1 MVEEKAM
8 KLDDY
13 DFDMTAKAVFAMN
26 PSAPQ
31 NYDTWEDLKSFMVS
45 MAMTYGHQTNSFS
58 TSGFQLTF
66 FPSSGGEDISCRSSV
81 SSFVAL
87 EYVNRVKRI
96 VELTKQLENA

>member
-1 MVEEKAM
+1 M

-26 PSAPQ
+26 PSASQ

-45 MAMTYGHQTNSFS
+45 MAYTYGHNTNSFS

-66 FPSSGGEDISCRSSV
+66 FQSSDSEDICCRSSV
-81 SSFVAL
+81 SSFVAI
-87 EYVNRVKRI
+87 EYVKHVKCI
-96 VELTKQLENA
+96 VELAKQLDNA

>member
-1 MVEEKAM
+1 MVKEKAM

-13 DFDMTAKAVFAMN
+13 DFDLTAKAVFAMN

-45 MAMTYGHQTNSFS
+45 MAYTYGHETNSFS

-66 FPSSGGEDISCRSSV
+66 FPSSDGEDICCRSSV

-87 EYVNRVKRI
+87 EYVKRMTLVK
-96 VELTKQLENA
+96 ENA

>member
-1 MVEEKAM
+1 MVKEKAM
-8 KLDDY
+8 RIDDY

-45 MAMTYGHQTNSFS
+45 MAHTYGRQTNSFS

-66 FPSSGGEDISCRSSV
+66 FNSSDGEDICCRSSV

-87 EYVNRVKRI
+87 EYVKRMTLVK
-96 VELTKQLENA
+96 ENA

>member
-1 MVEEKAM
+1 M
-8 KLDDY
+8 KIDDY

-45 MAMTYGHQTNSFS
+45 MAYTYGHKTNSFS

-66 FPSSGGEDISCRSSV
+66 FNSTDGEDICVRASV
-81 SSFVAL
+81 SAFVAQ
-87 EYVNRVKRI
+87 EYVKRVQRI
-96 VELTKQLENA
+96 VELTKLLENA

>member
-1 MVEEKAM
+1 M

-26 PSAPQ
+26 PSAAQ
-31 NYDTWEDLKSFMVS
+31 NYESWEDLKGFMIS
-45 MAMTYGHQTNSFS
+45 MAYVYGRQTNSFS

-66 FPSSGGEDISCRSSV
+66 FNSSDGEDICCRSSV

-87 EYVNRVKRI
+87 EYVKRMTLVK
-96 VELTKQLENA
+96 ENA

>member
-1 MVEEKAM
+1 M

-26 PSAPQ
+26 PSASQ

-45 MAMTYGHQTNSFS
+45 MAYTYGRQTNSFS

-66 FPSSGGEDISCRSSV
+66 FNSSDGEDICCRSSV
-81 SSFVAL
+81 SSFLAL
-87 EYVNRVKRI
+87 EYVKRMTLVK
-96 VELTKQLENA
+96 ENA

>member
-1 MVEEKAM
+1 M
-8 KLDDY
+8 KIDDY
-13 DFDMTAKAVFAMN
+13 DFDQTAKAVFAMN

-45 MAMTYGHQTNSFS
+45 MAHTYGQQTNSFS

-66 FPSSGGEDISCRSSV
+66 FQSSDGEDICCRASV

>member
-1 MVEEKAM
+1 MVEEENDM
-8 KLDDY
+8 KIDDY

-45 MAMTYGHQTNSFS
+45 MAYTYGHKTNSFS

-66 FPSSGGEDISCRSSV
+66 FNSSDGEDICVRASV
-81 SSFVAL
+81 SAFVAL
-87 EYVNRVKRI
+87 EYVKRMTLVK
-96 VELTKQLENA
+96 ENA